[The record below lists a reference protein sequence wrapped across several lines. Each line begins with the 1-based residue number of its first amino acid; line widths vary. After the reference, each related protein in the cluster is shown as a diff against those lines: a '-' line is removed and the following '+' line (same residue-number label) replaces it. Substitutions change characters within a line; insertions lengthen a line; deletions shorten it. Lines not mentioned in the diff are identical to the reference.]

1 MKIAIIDA
9 DLIGRRNH
17 RFPNLASMKLAGY
30 HKERGDDVV
39 LITDYSLLF
48 DAGGTAGGQLLFD
61 HVFISKVFTDTPVP
75 PELLTLPNVSYGG
88 TGFFYANAPP
98 LEDEIEHHM
107 PDYHL
112 YDEWVEKQMASG
124 VKRSALTYYLDY
136 SIGFTTRG
144 CIRGCSFCVNRDS
157 RKAVVHSQLSEFL
170 DASRPYICLLDD
182 NVLACAEW
190 RAVFDE
196 LRATNKPFQYKQGLD
211 ERLLTEEKCEVLFSS
226 KWRGDYIFAFD
237 KLADLPLIE
246 RKLQL
251 IRRYTSVVPKFY
263 VFTGYDHSTPD
274 GKPGSVDFWQSD
286 LRDLYTRI
294 ALLLSYRCIPYVMR
308 FAGYTASPYAGVYVQ
323 IARWSNQPAFVKKK
337 TFVEFCR
344 LHKDGSATMR
354 TLELLKAELPDVY
367 RAFST
372 LRFGEPFQPLAQPPP
387 T

>member
-1 MKIAIIDA
+1 MRIAIIDA
-9 DLIGRRNH
+9 DLIGHRNH

-30 HKERGDDVV
+30 HKERGDDVELV
-39 LITDYSLLF
+39 TDYSLLF
-48 DAGGTAGGQLLFD
+48 DAGGKLLYD
-61 HVFISKVFTDTPVP
+61 RVFISKVFTDTPVP

-98 LEDEIEHHM
+98 LEDEIEHHV

-112 YDEWVEKQMASG
+112 YDGWVERQIAAG
-124 VKRSALTYYLDY
+124 VKRAALTYFLDY

-144 CIRGCSFCVNRDS
+144 CIRGCSFCVNRES
-157 RKAVVHSQLSEFL
+157 RKAVVHSPLSEFL
-170 DASRPYICLLDD
+170 DDSRPYICLLDD

-190 RAVFDE
+190 KTVFDA
-196 LRATNKPFQYKQGLD
+196 LRQTNKPFQYKQGLD
-211 ERLLTEEKCEVLFSS
+211 ERLLTDEKCKVLFSS

-246 RKLQL
+246 SKLQM
-251 IRRYTSVVPKFY
+251 ISRYTAAVPKFY
-263 VFTGYDHSTPD
+263 VLTGYDHSTPD

-323 IARWSNQPAFVKKK
+323 LARWSNQPAFVKKK

-354 TLELLKAELPDVY
+354 ALELLRSDLPDVY
-367 RAFST
+367 EAFST
-372 LRFGEPFQPLAQPPP
+372 LRFGEPFQPLANSPL
-387 T
+387 

>member
-1 MKIAIIDA
+1 MRIAIIDA

-17 RFPNLASMKLAGY
+17 RFPNLVSMKLAGY
-30 HKERGDDVV
+30 HRERGNDVE

-48 DAGGTAGGQLLFD
+48 DAGGQLLYD
-61 HVFISKVFTDTPVP
+61 HIYLSKVFTDTPVP
-75 PELLTLPNVSYGG
+75 PELLRNPAVSYGG

-98 LEDEIEHHM
+98 LEDAIEHHL

-112 YDEWVEKQMASG
+112 YDEWCERQVASG
-124 VKRSALTYYLDY
+124 VKRSALTYFLDY

-157 RKAVVHSQLSEFL
+157 RKANTHSPLSEFL
-170 DASRPYICLLDD
+170 DPSRPYICLLDD

-190 RAVFDE
+190 RAVFDS

-211 ERLLTEEKCEVLFSS
+211 ERLLTDEKCEVLFSS

-237 KLADLPLIE
+237 KLSDMPLIE
-246 RKLQL
+246 SKLKL
-251 IRRYTSVVPKFY
+251 IRRCTSVIPKFY
-263 VFTGYDHSTPD
+263 VFTGYDHRNSD
-274 GKPGSVDFWQSD
+274 GAPGSADFWQAD
-286 LRDLYTRI
+286 LCDLYTRI

-323 IARWSNQPAFVKKK
+323 LARWSNQPAFVKKK

-344 LHKDGSATMR
+344 LHKDGLATMR
-354 TLELLKAELPDVY
+354 ALELLRSDLPDVY
-367 RAFST
+367 EAFSR
-372 LRFGEPFQPLAQPPP
+372 LRFGGTFMPLAHSPP
-387 T
+387 